1 MTEQENQTSKEAD
14 LAKGLPI
21 FTASAPEAL
30 AKEKAQLRELAD
42 KNFLQRWRGYFSLTG
57 PGWLQSAL
65 LLGSGSAMASL
76 FAGAFLEYR
85 LLWVQPLAII
95 LGVVM
100 FSAVSY
106 QTLSTGIR
114 PFYAMKKYIHPAM
127 GWAWALGAIFATILW
142 HLPQYALAAGMTD
155 DMIKTVTGWQPS
167 STQQTLVLIA
177 IGLVVLVLS
186 TAITWSYG
194 SGHRGV
200 RIYERALKGMVW
212 MIIIAFA
219 VVIVRQAFDSKIEW
233 GKLFKGFLPL
243 DIPTDKR
250 GVSIVMAMF
259 GAATGINASFLLPYT
274 MLARGWGKEHRGLA
288 RFDLISGMLLPF
300 CIATTLMV
308 IATACT
314 IYDPEFFASGSTML
328 SPPKAA
334 AMLEATGLSM
344 FFSRIVFGLGV
355 LGMALSTITMQMLV
369 AGFGACEIF
378 GVEPGGW
385 RYKMACLIPAP
396 AVVGVIFW
404 KYMGP
409 WVAIPSSAICG
420 SLMPIAYIGFFLL
433 NNSKKYLGD
442 NKPTGIKAIVWNI
455 AMLIAITVSIASV
468 CYYLYTIFSK

>member
-127 GWAWALGAIFATILW
+127 GWAWALGAIFATVLW

-155 DMIKTVTGWQPS
+155 DMIKAVTGWQPS

-177 IGLVVLVLS
+177 IAASPS
-186 TAITWSYG
+186 T
-194 SGHRGV
+194 
-200 RIYERALKGMVW
+200 
-212 MIIIAFA
+212 
-219 VVIVRQAFDSKIEW
+219 
-233 GKLFKGFLPL
+233 
-243 DIPTDKR
+243 
-250 GVSIVMAMF
+250 
-259 GAATGINASFLLPYT
+259 
-274 MLARGWGKEHRGLA
+274 
-288 RFDLISGMLLPF
+288 
-300 CIATTLMV
+300 
-308 IATACT
+308 
-314 IYDPEFFASGSTML
+314 
-328 SPPKAA
+328 PKA
-334 AMLEATGLSM
+334 
-344 FFSRIVFGLGV
+344 
-355 LGMALSTITMQMLV
+355 ST
-369 AGFGACEIF
+369 
-378 GVEPGGW
+378 
-385 RYKMACLIPAP
+385 
-396 AVVGVIFW
+396 
-404 KYMGP
+404 
-409 WVAIPSSAICG
+409 
-420 SLMPIAYIGFFLL
+420 
-433 NNSKKYLGD
+433 
-442 NKPTGIKAIVWNI
+442 
-455 AMLIAITVSIASV
+455 
-468 CYYLYTIFSK
+468 